1 MKKEKTLIV
10 LLFPILFVAFLYS
23 CSGDDEKLT
32 SEQYL
37 QKGLDKY
44 VERNYI
50 EAIRFYDKSIELNP
64 NNSVAFHHRGLA
76 KGLLNDFGGAL
87 FDLNRAIELDPN
99 YAQAYS
105 NRGSI
110 KIRMGKSDDG
120 CEDYYTAVR
129 LGYDD
134 ANLEIQKYCQ

>member
-1 MKKEKTLIV
+1 MKIEKTLTV
-10 LLFPILFVAFLYS
+10 LLLPLLFAAFLCS
-23 CSGDDEKLT
+23 CSGDEEKLT

-50 EAIRFYDKSIELNP
+50 EAIRFYDKSIELNQ
-64 NNSVAFHHRGLA
+64 NNSVAFHQRGLA

-87 FDLNRAIELDPN
+87 SDLNRAIELDPN

-105 NRGSI
+105 NRGSV
-110 KIRMGKSDDG
+110 KIRMGKPDEG
-120 CEDYYTAVR
+120 CEDYHIAIR

-134 ANLEIQKYCQ
+134 ANLEIQKYCK

>member
-1 MKKEKTLIV
+1 MKKEKILVV
-10 LLFPILFVAFLYS
+10 LLFPILFAAFLYS

-64 NNSVAFHHRGLA
+64 NNPIAFHQRGLA

-110 KIRMGKSDDG
+110 KIRMGKPDDG
-120 CEDYYTAVR
+120 CEDYNTALR